1 MYVCV
6 CQMQGERDRLAS
18 RIQEF
23 ETKVAEMTTQ
33 NESLEAQ
40 HSNEAKKC
48 RRMEVLSSPFYH

>member
-1 MYVCV
+1 
-6 CQMQGERDRLAS
+6 MQGERDRLAS